1 MRTPQTPAIAL
12 AAATA
17 AVAWRARHLRH
28 VAREFRSPVVMLALP
43 ATRGTLPLVR
53 AMGTAAGRQPSSED
67 ERLST
72 PGADGVSR
80 EALLYRP
87 RGGTSRGGLL
97 WIHGGGRVSGI
108 PQFDDIQCRRLADD
122 AGVTVL
128 SVNYRLAPEHP
139 FPAALDDCAT
149 ALSWFTAWC
158 AANDI
163 PGPLAIGGASAGGGL
178 AAELAQRATDEGIE
192 LAHQVLVYPMLD
204 DRSLGRGA
212 TNRGRLVW
220 TPTSNRFAWS
230 AYLGHPAGASEQ
242 RPYAVAARR
251 EDLRGLPSAWIGV
264 GDLDLFHDED
274 VHYARRLRD
283 AGVRVHLRVEPGMY
297 HGADAVPGVKDSDRI
312 RAFHADMSSSL
323 RHALDLVE
331 SSHEPRDRSRDE
343 ATDGA

>member
-1 MRTPQTPAIAL
+1 MRRQ
-12 AAATA
+12 
-17 AVAWRARHLRH
+17 RH
-28 VAREFRSPVVMLALP
+28 
-43 ATRGTLPLVR
+43 
-53 AMGTAAGRQPSSED
+53 
-67 ERLST
+67 
-72 PGADGVSR
+72 
-80 EALLYRP
+80 
-87 RGGTSRGGLL
+87 
-97 WIHGGGRVSGI
+97 
-108 PQFDDIQCRRLADD
+108 
-122 AGVTVL
+122 
-128 SVNYRLAPEHP
+128 
-139 FPAALDDCAT
+139 
-149 ALSWFTAWC
+149 
-158 AANDI
+158 

-274 VHYARRLRD
+274 VHTTRGASPRRE
-283 AGVRVHLRVEPGMY
+283 VRVHLRVEPGMY

-312 RAFHADMSSSL
+312 PRFSRRHVKFSSARA
-323 RHALDLVE
+323 
-331 SSHEPRDRSRDE
+331 
-343 ATDGA
+343 